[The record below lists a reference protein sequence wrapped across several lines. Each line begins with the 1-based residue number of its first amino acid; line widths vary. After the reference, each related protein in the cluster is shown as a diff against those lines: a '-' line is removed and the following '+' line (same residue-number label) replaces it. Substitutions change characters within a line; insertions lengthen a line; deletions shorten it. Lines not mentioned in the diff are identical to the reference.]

1 MDSKRICAACQQPLD
16 DLSPR
21 GLCPAC
27 LMKAG
32 LGTDVAIDPETRDRP
47 EGGGF
52 VPPPLEEIARLFP
65 QLEVIAFLG
74 KGGMGAVYEARQLAL
89 GRRVALKVLPA
100 RATAQAGFAE
110 RFNREARALARLSH
124 PGIVSVYDFG
134 QADGLPYFL
143 MEYVD
148 GATLRQVTQTRKLAP
163 REALGIVPQI
173 CAALQ
178 YAHDEGVVHRD
189 IKPENILIDKKGRVK
204 IADFGI
210 AKIIDPET
218 PAVALTGVQDVVG
231 TPHYMAPEQV
241 EHPREVDHRAD
252 IFSLGVVFYE
262 MLTGELPLGKFQP
275 PSHRAEM
282 DVRLDEVVMRTLE
295 KEPGRRYQQAGE
307 VRTAVETISNTA
319 APAGAATPELAR
331 PAGARAGWSRR
342 DNWLVAMAVVCAILL
357 PVAVSLPG
365 LWSSL
370 LMPAAIFGIGFALVA
385 LARDLWWRQ
394 PLSAAKHRRRAW
406 GTMAVVG
413 VVAAVGGLGLLKKF
427 LTPAG
432 PPPTRA
438 RGWPLPRQP
447 AGPPYYAC
455 LESGRIEVVAVRSL
469 VGTNQSWWAPDGSPS
484 DYGSLIRPLDHGTG
498 GPGLATNQDNV
509 QFLLRADLWFGHQW
523 KEAHFTDLY
532 LDPTLGDG
540 EGRFERLADRGHF
553 AVWGERIAQP
563 ASTVTLSLTLA
574 TGPWTILSTQIPG
587 VVGWFKSSPGRKY
600 WKWSDEFGD
609 LDVTLEHLHL
619 DPDWVSELVVVD
631 GRRRLYTPRI
641 ASTTVRSTDFYG
653 TSMTARFNAIEWEK
667 PLQFQLRTRPFET
680 VEFRNI
686 SLVPGRKTQLEIV
699 DRTPPPESQPTRI
712 TAALEPVPEPEG
724 VACWRWRVAKPKTSR
739 ILFGVEETEVD
750 GLPVSACLAQL
761 RDRPRAD
768 GAGPDTNDLVVA
780 VSSPANQIA
789 LAIEDPDG
797 DIGRPERDRVRT
809 TIPSETWR
817 LDSCQ
822 FRPVTLTDTHYQTL
836 LEGEVRRP
844 LADGKGSS
852 RHMVRFIARLAPS
865 EKVDEVR
872 LLGKSDPVKMVLP
885 LAN

>member
-1 MDSKRICAACQQPLD
+1 MDSKAICAACQQPLD

-21 GLCPAC
+21 ALCPAC

-32 LGTDVAIDPETRDRP
+32 LGTDAAIDLETRDRP

-52 VPPPLEEIARLFP
+52 VPPPLAEIARLFP

-74 KGGMGAVYEARQLAL
+74 KGGMGAVYEARQPAL

-295 KEPGRRYQQAGE
+295 KEPARRYQQAGE

-319 APAGAATPELAR
+319 APALAAPAEPAR
-331 PAGARAGWSRR
+331 PAGSRTGWSRR

-385 LARDLWWRQ
+385 LVRDRWWC
-394 PLSAAKHRRRAW
+394 RRLTTPGNRRGAW
-406 GTMAVVG
+406 GAV
-413 VVAAVGGLGLLKKF
+413 AVLGLATVMGGYYLLRKPE
-427 LTPAG
+427 TPV
-432 PPPTRA
+432 PPTPA
-438 RGWPLPRQP
+438 RGWPLPRTP
-447 AGPPYYAC
+447 EGPPYFAH
-455 LESGRIEVVAVRSL
+455 LESGRIELVAVRTL
-469 VGTNQSWWAPDGSPS
+469 AATNQPWWSPDGSPS
-484 DYGSLIRPLDHGTG
+484 EYGATVRADSYPKLG
-498 GPGLATNQDNV
+498 TNQDGFE
-509 QFLLRADLWFGHQW
+509 FLLRWDLRRDAQW
-523 KEAHFTDLY
+523 RRPFLAAAVDEAGR
-532 LDPTLGDG
+532 LD
-540 EGRFERLADRGHF
+540 ERWRDRGHF
-553 AVWGERIAQP
+553 GVWIETNPQP
-563 ASTVTLSLTLA
+563 RATVTLSLQVA
-574 TGPWTILSTQIPG
+574 AGPWTTLATQIPG
-587 VVGWFKSSPGRKY
+587 TLGWFKSSPGRKY
-600 WKWSDEFGD
+600 WKWSEEFGR
-609 LDVTLEHLHL
+609 LDVTLEHFHR
-619 DPDWVSELVVVD
+619 DPDWDSDLVVVD
-631 GRRRLYTPRI
+631 GRGNVYHPTRGMQANPSQ
-641 ASTTVRSTDFYG
+641 AFYG
-653 TSMTARFNAIEWEK
+653 TTITAEFDFFEWIH
-667 PLQFQLRTRPFET
+667 PLQMQLRTRPYET
-680 VEFRNI
+680 VEFRNV
-686 SLVPGRKTQLEIV
+686 SLVPGRRTPLEIV
-699 DRTPPPESQPTRI
+699 DRIPPAEGKPPRL
-712 TAALEPVPEPEG
+712 TATLEPQSIPEEDDMGSRSP
-724 VACWRWRVAKPKTSR
+724 VIKRHWRWRAAKQQPSR
-739 ILFGVEETEVD
+739 ILFGVEEFET
-750 GLPVSACLAQL
+750 GGAPVSRCWAEL
-761 RDRPRAD
+761 RDGEPTD
-768 GAGPDTNDLVVA
+768 GNWLTTNDLAIA
-780 VSSPANQIA
+780 VSWEKNQTT
-789 LAIEDPDG
+789 LMIEDPGEDP
-797 DIGRPERDRVRT
+797 DRPMRNPVKAS
-809 TIPSETWR
+809 IPSEQWWQ
-817 LDSCQ
+817 LACQ
-822 FRPVTLTDTHYQTL
+822 ARAVTLTDTHYQTL
-836 LEGEVRRP
+836 LEAEVNRP
-844 LADGKGSS
+844 SADGKS
-852 RHMVRFIARLAPS
+852 RSHHWVRFIARLAPS
-865 EKVDEVR
+865 EKADEVR
-872 LLGKSDPVKMVLP
+872 MLGKSDPVKTVLP
-885 LAN
+885 VAN